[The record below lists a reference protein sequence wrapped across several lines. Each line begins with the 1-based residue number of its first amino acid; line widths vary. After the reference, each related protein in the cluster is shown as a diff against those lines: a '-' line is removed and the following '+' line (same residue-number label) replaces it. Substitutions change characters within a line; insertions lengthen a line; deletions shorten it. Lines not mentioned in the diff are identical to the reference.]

1 MTDSQPRRDKPSRYP
16 PENPEARE
24 FLVFPDM
31 VGRFVRRG
39 DAMLADNATVVG
51 DVRLAKDVGI
61 WFGVTIRCD
70 DSSITIGE
78 GTNVQDNSCIHV
90 DVGAPLTIGRGVTI
104 GHNVTLHGI
113 EVGDYSLI
121 GMGSIVLGGT
131 RIGEYSLI
139 GAGALIKENA
149 VIPPRSVVLGMPG
162 KIVRRVTD
170 EEMVGMR
177 WRAEHYVER
186 ARSYL
191 ADYAGPRVAS
201 AES

>member
-1 MTDSQPRRDKPSRYP
+1 MTDSQPRRDKPSRYQ

-61 WFGVTIRCD
+61 WFGVTIRGD

-121 GMGSIVLGGT
+121 GMGSIVLGGA

-162 KIVRRVTD
+162 KIVRQVTD

-191 ADYAGPRVAS
+191 ADYAGPRVAN

>member
-61 WFGVTIRCD
+61 WFGVTIRGD

-121 GMGSIVLGGT
+121 GMGSIVMDNAVVES
-131 RIGEYSLI
+131 RVMI
-139 GAGALIKENA
+139 GAGALVA
-149 VIPPRSVVLGMPG
+149 PG
-162 KIVRRVTD
+162 KRLESGYLYIGNPCRRAR
-170 EEMVGMR
+170 ELSEKELAYLR
-177 WRAEHYVER
+177 YSAEHYVSLKNRHMNPTPE
-186 ARSYL
+186 
-191 ADYAGPRVAS
+191 
-201 AES
+201 